1 MSEYAQTYNKM
12 VEFVE
17 DGTKR
22 QTNLRFGARKIDMA
36 HLIQSFMFSGQKL
49 YSKWNSSA
57 TVTWDDLC
65 ENISESFKNL
75 DDAEFYDAID
85 AILALHSLVNCIR
98 SDLLNFECTH
108 QAEKIESKHLISNS
122 LVSPDEENLSAL
134 TAGW

>member
-1 MSEYAQTYNKM
+1 
-12 VEFVE
+12 
-17 DGTKR
+17 
-22 QTNLRFGARKIDMA
+22 
-36 HLIQSFMFSGQKL
+36 MFNGQKL
-49 YSKWNSSA
+49 YSKLKLSA

>member
-1 MSEYAQTYNKM
+1 M
-12 VEFVE
+12 
-17 DGTKR
+17 R
-22 QTNLRFGARKIDMA
+22 
-36 HLIQSFMFSGQKL
+36 L
-49 YSKWNSSA
+49 YSKWNSSV